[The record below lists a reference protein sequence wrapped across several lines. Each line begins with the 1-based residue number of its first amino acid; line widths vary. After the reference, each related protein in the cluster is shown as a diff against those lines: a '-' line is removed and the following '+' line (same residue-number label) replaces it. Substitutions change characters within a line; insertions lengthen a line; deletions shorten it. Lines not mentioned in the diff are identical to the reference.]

1 MLHNP
6 EFRYCIWDFIMPLS
20 EHKYSDKWTHMV
32 ENKCYRITPREFYL
46 NRIHN
51 IFLGLLHLKLIILYV
66 PSLLRYGWIIKKLN
80 RLDISMVSSK
90 LWFTYLWTS
99 TYHDFFFMKY
109 KWRANIAMKLLFPF
123 PMFRLNYRRIYIN
136 SRFWVY
142 LIAEDTIWSF

>member
-20 EHKYSDKWTHMV
+20 EHKCSDKWTHMV

-80 RLDISMVSSK
+80 RFDISMVSFK

-99 TYHDFFFMKY
+99 TYYEKCFHVNRNNEQM
-109 KWRANIAMKLLFPF
+109 LLRKTMYFDSN
-123 PMFRLNYRRIYIN
+123 FR
-136 SRFWVY
+136 VY
-142 LIAEDTIWSF
+142 LTAEDTMWSF